1 MEKVKSFLYRFKSAI
16 LVLAV
21 FALWMFVFVEY
32 FNADGSV
39 IYAVAATILTVH
51 VYGNKK

>member
-1 MEKVKSFLYRFKSAI
+1 MDKIKSLPRFKNTI

-21 FALWMFVFVEY
+21 FALWMFVFDEY
-32 FNADGSV
+32 FHSDISG
-39 IYAVAATILTVH
+39 IYAIAATILTVH